1 MRVRVAMVPRE
12 VEDRGHIARRL
23 RAARERLELTIE
35 HAAANAGV
43 PLRYARLLE
52 GEKPLDVGV
61 SDDLYLIPF
70 FRRYAAALGLP
81 AEELL
86 PDFLGQVA
94 ELPPPSPASFS
105 ARRRRGRGSFLRPLA
120 VVLAS
125 AAAVVVIMRHAPER
139 GGFDDE
145 RWAGGGT
152 DSEQPSG
159 GDGARL
165 AAAVEPTAQPPA
177 PERGAA
183 AAGRDDAVAP
193 ASQPDAVSSP
203 AFAAERAPA
212 DGTAERT
219 QTANGA
225 AMVAAAP
232 QPAPAPAPQA
242 LGAAPPPAEAAAGK
256 RGAVD
261 QPATTTEPAIQ
272 EAAASSPAPNPTAAD
287 MRSVHALGARELRI
301 VAAEQTWLS
310 LAVDD
315 EPKRS
320 ILLQAGETRS
330 WTATR
335 AFTLTI
341 GNAGGITVSL
351 DGRELPPLGRSGQ
364 VVRNLR
370 LPQGETTPG

>member
-1 MRVRVAMVPRE
+1 MVRRE

-35 HAAANAGV
+35 LAAANAGV

-105 ARRRRGRGSFLRPLA
+105 ARRRRGRRSFLRPLA

-145 RWAGGGT
+145 RWGGSGT

-183 AAGRDDAVAP
+183 AAGEHDAVAP

-203 AFAAERAPA
+203 ASPFAAERAPA

-225 AMVAAAP
+225 AAMVAAAP
-232 QPAPAPAPQA
+232 QQATAPQA
-242 LGAAPPPAEAAAGK
+242 LGAAPPAEAAAGK
-256 RGAVD
+256 RGAVA
-261 QPATTTEPAIQ
+261 QPATTEPAIQ
-272 EAAASSPAPNPTAAD
+272 EAAASSPAPNPTAED
-287 MRSVHALGARELRI
+287 MRSAPALGARELRI

-320 ILLQAGETRS
+320 ILLQPGETRS

>member
-1 MRVRVAMVPRE
+1 MVRRE

-145 RWAGGGT
+145 RWGGSGT

-165 AAAVEPTAQPPA
+165 AAVEPTAQPPA

-183 AAGRDDAVAP
+183 AAGQQDVVAP
-193 ASQPDAVSSP
+193 ASQPEAVSSP
-203 AFAAERAPA
+203 ASPFAAERAPA
-212 DGTAERT
+212 DGTAERA
-219 QTANGA
+219 QTANAA

-232 QPAPAPAPQA
+232 QQATAPQA

-256 RGAVD
+256 RGAVE
-261 QPATTTEPAIQ
+261 QPATTEPTIQ

-287 MRSVHALGARELRI
+287 MRSAPALGARELRI

-320 ILLQAGETRS
+320 ILLQPGETRS